1 MVSKHSKTLRQ
12 QALIRAEKFKEDQEQ
27 KAKESASTTAHDA
40 SAMATGTDIKIN
52 PATGRKTHLDGTV
65 LTPRAAHL
73 VDKDAS
79 LVTEKTS
86 LKKSLAHNKKCRH
99 PPIAPAPRDDP
110 NVARRAAT
118 NAVRATA
125 LANLTPLPIVGCGQE
140 ASYSPA
146 QRVPAASVPT
156 FTGQAGSSAYP
167 TPDNYGNPLTPIAFR
182 QETVEDKAKNEPM
195 KAPFFS
201 AFTES
206 DGSFF
211 TFGSP
216 TQTTTKVD
224 AMLDWIFPASM
235 TKPLSDEMSNKS
247 SIFSSHST
255 PSIFD
260 VLGKRTEVEV
270 TEIRSEHATSTE
282 PTKEDCA
289 SLHYEELGESSDTSG
304 SVPASPEYETQLS
317 KASEQPS
324 ACASAF
330 IETDAHLEVI
340 EEPELEFTAQEY
352 DSVDNEVH
360 PQNLARMLHES
371 ASPIAIHK
379 NAQNIVE
386 LWNSER
392 MFFADTDGFTRLV
405 DMRQTLYDV
414 AINNDDVD
422 SDFDSIASP
431 YKPIATPPP
440 STSIATSIGFES
452 PLRIVQDAGMTSSNE
467 SEDEADVERMFFAAT
482 NGHTR
487 IVDLTQP
494 MYDMDILLDDGD
506 SDFES
511 EYSPVK
517 SNASP
522 RKLDSPLKMHEEA
535 NTSSSE
541 DTDEDVNM
549 DGLLGSFRAD
559 CTYRTQELVKAEGEV
574 TPDTDMS
581 FSEDEDV
588 VDPFLEFISKEVTVL
603 NVPEEDARSSEL
615 VEATL
620 GTESFSTFLSHLQA
634 ADNGTTTN
642 LAIVATFLKL
652 VSLEREKLGGRSLP
666 ASYTAGAVM
675 GSSII
680 PHTIFLGT
688 TSLATFLSHF
698 KDDMSL
704 DDVHCVFGLL
714 SRENVRLRTVATTG
728 LMAALGR
735 RLGQI

>member
-1 MVSKHSKTLRQ
+1 MSNIKT
-12 QALIRAEKFKEDQEQ
+12 
-27 KAKESASTTAHDA
+27 
-40 SAMATGTDIKIN
+40 TGT
-52 PATGRKTHLDGTV
+52 A

-73 VDKDAS
+73 FDKDAS

-86 LKKSLAHNKKCRH
+86 LKKLLAHNKKCRH
-99 PPIAPAPRDDP
+99 PPITPATRDDP
-110 NVARRAAT
+110 NVARRAAA

-125 LANLTPLPIVGCGQE
+125 LANLTPLPIVVRGKE
-140 ASYSPA
+140 TSYPPA
-146 QRVPAASVPT
+146 QRVPAVSVPN

-167 TPDNYGNPLTPIAFR
+167 IPDNYGNPLTPIAFR
-182 QETVEDKAKNEPM
+182 QETLEDKAKNEPIE
-195 KAPFFS
+195 ALFFS

-206 DGSFF
+206 DCSFF

-216 TQTTTKVD
+216 TQTTTKVN
-224 AMLDWIFPASM
+224 ATLDRTFPASM

-255 PSIFD
+255 HSIFD
-260 VLGKRTEVEV
+260 ALGKRTEVEV
-270 TEIRSEHATSTE
+270 TEIRSEHATGTE
-282 PTKEDCA
+282 PTKENCPCLYD
-289 SLHYEELGESSDTSG
+289 EELGESSDTSG

-324 ACASAF
+324 ACTSAF
-330 IETDAHLEVI
+330 IETNAHLEVI
-340 EEPELEFTAQEY
+340 EEPELEFTAQPY
-352 DSVDNEVH
+352 DSADNEVH
-360 PQNLARMLHES
+360 PQNLARTLHES
-371 ASPIAIHK
+371 ASPIAIPK
-379 NAQNIVE
+379 NAQNIFE
-386 LWNSER
+386 PWDSER

-431 YKPIATPPP
+431 YKPIATPSP
-440 STSIATSIGFES
+440 STSTAASTGFES
-452 PLRIVQDAGMTSSNE
+452 PLRTVQDAGMTSSDE

-494 MYDMDILLDDGD
+494 MYDMDIMLDDGD
-506 SDFES
+506 SDFDS
-511 EYSPVK
+511 EYLPVQ

-522 RKLDSPLKMHEEA
+522 RNLDSRLKMHEEA

-541 DTDEDVNM
+541 DTDEDVDM

-559 CTYRTQELVKAEGEV
+559 CAYLTQGLVKAEGEV
-574 TPDTDMS
+574 TPDTDLS

-588 VDPFLEFISKEVTVL
+588 VDPCLEFISKEVTVVD
-603 NVPEEDARSSEL
+603 VPEEDACSTEL
-615 VEATL
+615 VQATL
-620 GTESFSTFLSHLQA
+620 GTESLSTFLSHLQA
-634 ADNGTTTN
+634 ADNGTTTD

-652 VSLEREKLGGRSLP
+652 VSLEREKLGGRPLP

-675 GSSII
+675 RSSII

-688 TSLATFLSHF
+688 TSLATFLLHF

-704 DDVHCVFGLL
+704 DGVHCVFGLL
-714 SRENVRLRTVATTG
+714 SQEHVRLRNVATTG
-728 LMAALGR
+728 LMAAIGR
-735 RLGQI
+735 RLGHIWSLR